1 MKFLYNNQK
10 TLKNGFYLDYFF
22 KNILF
27 NSYKKFLSFNFFY
40 LVDKFLTEKFFFYIK
55 NFFSFFFFLN
65 DYVRKLDAFK
75 LVKITLLVVIQILL
89 IIYL

>member
-1 MKFLYNNQK
+1 M
-10 TLKNGFYLDYFF
+10 GA
-22 KNILF
+22 
-27 NSYKKFLSFNFFY
+27 FLSGEDVARKQDVQATY
-40 LVDKFLTEKFFFYIK
+40 LSQSDAV
-55 NFFSFFFFLN
+55 N